1 MTLKCLA
8 VRHLAFEN
16 LGSFDA
22 VLAERG
28 FDIAYLDAGVQPT
41 DAATL
46 LEPDLLVVLGGPIGV
61 NDVAVYP
68 WLQAEIDA
76 VRERVLNQRPTL
88 GVGLGAQIIAT
99 ALGARVYPGKAKEI
113 GWAPVTLSPAG
124 QGSPLRHLAGSP
136 TLHWHGDTFDI
147 PEGARLLASTELTPH
162 QAFDWGDQVLAL
174 QFHPEF
180 RASDIEAWLVGHT
193 MELSL
198 AKVDIPALRAATAV
212 HGQAQAAAGRAMLS
226 DWLGKNLLVSG

>member
-1 MTLKCLA
+1 MKCLA

-16 LGSFDA
+16 LGVFEA

-28 FDIAYLDAGVQPT
+28 FDIAYLGAGGRPI
-41 DAATL
+41 DAAIL

-61 NDVAVYP
+61 NDTGLYP

-76 VRERVLNQRPTL
+76 VRERVLAQRPTL
-88 GVGLGAQIIAT
+88 GICLGAQIIAT

-113 GWAPVTLSPAG
+113 GWAPVTLSEAG
-124 QGSPLRHLAGSP
+124 QASPLRHLAASP
-136 TLHWHGDTFDI
+136 TLHWHGDTFDV

-162 QAFDWGDQVLAL
+162 QAFDWGDKVLAL

-180 RASDIEAWLVGHT
+180 KAADMEAWLVGHT
-193 MELSL
+193 MELGL

-212 HGQAQAAAGRAMLS
+212 HGQAQASAGRAMLAN
-226 DWLGKNLLVSG
+226 WLDGWLLASG